1 MRKEDVVGISSLSFS
16 NTGNGIYLSS
26 SSELQQI
33 SLSARHTVAAGGGRV
48 EVERRDE
55 EEGGEGDTDSQ
66 ADRWEYINMKN
77 QNTHLPVRQNRQ
89 NEREAGRGGKSP
101 RENGD
106 ADPHNETAMSE
117 VSGDI
122 TLDSIRD
129 HMSATI
135 RSEGGDG
142 VAASSTE
149 VEHHL

>member
-66 ADRWEYINMKN
+66 ADRWEYMKN
-77 QNTHLPVRQNRQ
+77 QNTLYIYLLGKTVRTKGRQ
-89 NEREAGRGGKSP
+89 EEEERA
-101 RENGD
+101 RE
-106 ADPHNETAMSE
+106 
-117 VSGDI
+117 
-122 TLDSIRD
+122 R
-129 HMSATI
+129 
-135 RSEGGDG
+135 
-142 VAASSTE
+142 TE
-149 VEHHL
+149 MRTRIMKPP

>member
-77 QNTHLPVRQNRQ
+77 QNTDDKVDYAELSQLIFNNDHRK
-89 NEREAGRGGKSP
+89 A
-101 RENGD
+101 
-106 ADPHNETAMSE
+106 H
-117 VSGDI
+117 
-122 TLDSIRD
+122 RD
-129 HMSATI
+129 NF
-135 RSEGGDG
+135 RSK
-142 VAASSTE
+142 
-149 VEHHL
+149 

>member
-66 ADRWEYINMKN
+66 ADRWEFINMKN
-77 QNTHLPVRQNRQ
+77 QNTMYIYLLGKTVRTKGRQ
-89 NEREAGRGGKSP
+89 EEEERA
-101 RENGD
+101 RE
-106 ADPHNETAMSE
+106 
-117 VSGDI
+117 
-122 TLDSIRD
+122 R
-129 HMSATI
+129 
-135 RSEGGDG
+135 
-142 VAASSTE
+142 TE
-149 VEHHL
+149 MRTRIMKPP